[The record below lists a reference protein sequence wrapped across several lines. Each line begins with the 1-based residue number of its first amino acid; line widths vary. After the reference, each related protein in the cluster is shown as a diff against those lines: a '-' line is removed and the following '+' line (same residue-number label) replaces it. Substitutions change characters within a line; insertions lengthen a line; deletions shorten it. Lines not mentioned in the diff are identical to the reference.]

1 MKAGVPL
8 NKLDVFR
15 DFLEENGYRLA
26 GRRPMSDPILLILS
40 EEKQRIKE
48 DVSGKDVSMVFD
60 ATSRLGEAVVIVL
73 HFIHFDSWSLQKRR
87 VYLQLLAKTMC
98 GEEIARELKTI
109 LSPKLSIPPGKLQAA
124 MRDWVSSNC
133 ATMRTLKVVYQ
144 NLLDIGCTAIQLLI
158 MSGSTL

>member
-1 MKAGVPL
+1 MKAGMPL

-15 DFLEENGYRLA
+15 DFLEENGYQLA
-26 GRRPMSDPILLILS
+26 GRRSMSDLILLILS

-48 DVSGKDVSMVFD
+48 DISGKYVSMVFD

-73 HFIHFDSWSLQKRR
+73 HSVHLDSWSLQQRC

-109 LSPKLSIPPGKLQAA
+109 LSTKLSIPPGKLQAA
-124 MRDWVSSNC
+124 MRD
-133 ATMRTLKVVYQ
+133 
-144 NLLDIGCTAIQLLI
+144 
-158 MSGSTL
+158 